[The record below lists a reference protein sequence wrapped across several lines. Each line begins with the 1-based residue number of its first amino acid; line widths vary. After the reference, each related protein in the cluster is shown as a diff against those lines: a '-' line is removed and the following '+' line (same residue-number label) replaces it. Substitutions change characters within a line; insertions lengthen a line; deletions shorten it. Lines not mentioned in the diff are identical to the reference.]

1 MRAFSR
7 ILLLAA
13 CVLAAS
19 AHAHHLLDWT
29 FVDLGELHPGG
40 QSFGIAVNNRGAVA
54 GYAGAPSGAMH
65 AILWQDG
72 VLHDLGVPPGA
83 AEVFV
88 TDMNA
93 DGRILGQTFE
103 GNGVTWK
110 DGTWT
115 FLGLRADVAAI
126 NRHDDIAGTS
136 FNGGVERGFV
146 LRDGVLTD
154 LGALEGGIA
163 SRVTAMN
170 DAAHVVGRASVS
182 QDVAHAFLWAN
193 GGMRD
198 LGTLG
203 RRSSA
208 ATAINKHDVVVGVAS
223 DDDQSPVTGFLWYGR
238 MFRLLPAFTGVFPTA
253 INEHSDIV
261 GRIESRNIAFLAADG
276 ELVSLD
282 ALPAVRASRFSGLTP
297 NAINDRRW
305 IVGTGQAP
313 SGGNHAFRLMPNSS
327 SGLQ

>member
-7 ILLLAA
+7 ILLFVA

-19 AHAHHLLDWT
+19 AHAHHLIDWT
-29 FVDLGELHPGG
+29 FVDLGELRPGG
-40 QSFGIAVNNRGAVA
+40 QSFGIAVNDRDMVA

-65 AILWQDG
+65 GILWQDG

-93 DGRILGQTFE
+93 DGRILGETID
-103 GNGVTWK
+103 GDAVTWK

-115 FLGLRADVAAI
+115 FVGLRADVAAI
-126 NRHDDIAGTS
+126 NRHGAIAGTT
-136 FNGGVERGFV
+136 FNGGVERAFV
-146 LRDGVLTD
+146 LRDGVLTE
-154 LGALEGGIA
+154 LGTLDGGIA
-163 SRVTAMN
+163 SRATAMN

-182 QDVAHAFLWAN
+182 QDIAHAFLWAN
-193 GGMRD
+193 GDMRD

-203 RRSSA
+203 RRSSF
-208 ATAINKHDVVVGVAS
+208 ATAINNRDVVVGVAS
-223 DDDQSPVTGFLWYGR
+223 DDDRSPVTGFLWYGR
-238 MFRLLPAFTGVFPTA
+238 MFRLLPGFTGVFPTA
-253 INEHSDIV
+253 INQHTDIV
-261 GRIESRNIAFLAADG
+261 GRIESRNTAFLAADG

-282 ALPAVRASRFSGLTP
+282 ALAAVRASRFSGLTP
-297 NAINDRRW
+297 NAINDHRW
-305 IVGTGQAP
+305 IVGTGVAP
-313 SGGNHAFRLMPNSS
+313 SGGEHAFLLIPNSS